1 MSRAPAVPPPS
12 SPLTPPIPTAPPTR
26 PTQPLATGGDRL
38 IGPDVVRALALIGV
52 VLMNFHG
59 YLINMGGENSTNFWG
74 RVFNPW
80 TGPLGTRFAAT
91 FVLVAGVGVTLFTRR
106 SIGNPEAVAAKRW
119 TLMRRGLLLYGF
131 GLVFYEI
138 WAGSILPYYG
148 AMFFLAAFL
157 FTLPTVAIG
166 AVGVASALIGA
177 GIHWWGV
184 ERTWDGRPPTWL
196 YSPGHGSPRG
206 LLFNV
211 FVNGT
216 HPLFPW
222 LAFFCAGLILG
233 RVLRTQW
240 WQPVCII
247 GGIMLFGVA
256 RLLSDALTQDTAGPL
271 SQALWTDDP
280 FDRGLLYTASALG
293 TSLAA
298 FGVIYAIATAFS
310 QTAIVQIFAHAGQ
323 MSLTLYVLHALVF
336 NFVVRWMGWI
346 EPAGLDLAL
355 TFALVY
361 WVLAIAAGSL
371 WHRRFGIGPVE
382 WLYRKLSA

>member
-1 MSRAPAVPPPS
+1 MSRAPAVPSP
-12 SPLTPPIPTAPPTR
+12 SPLTPPVPTAPPTR
-26 PTQPLATGGDRL
+26 STEPSATGGDRL
-38 IGPDVVRALALIGV
+38 IGPDVVRAVALIGV

-106 SIGNPEAVAAKRW
+106 SIGNPDAVAAKRW

-131 GLVFYEI
+131 GLIFYEI

-157 FTLPTVAIG
+157 FTLPSLALAAI
-166 AVGVASALIGA
+166 GVASALIGA

-247 GGIMLFGVA
+247 GGIMLFGIA

-323 MSLTLYVLHALVF
+323 MSLTLYVLHAFVF

-382 WLYRKLSA
+382 WLYRKLST

>member
-1 MSRAPAVPPPS
+1 MSRAPAVPSP
-12 SPLTPPIPTAPPTR
+12 SPLTPPVPTAPPTR
-26 PTQPLATGGDRL
+26 STEPSATGGDRL
-38 IGPDVVRALALIGV
+38 IGPDVVRAVALIGV

-106 SIGNPEAVAAKRW
+106 SIGNPDAVAAKRW

-131 GLVFYEI
+131 GLIFYEI

-157 FTLPTVAIG
+157 FTLPSLALAAI
-166 AVGVASALIGA
+166 GVASALIGA

-247 GGIMLFGVA
+247 GGIMLFGIA

-323 MSLTLYVLHALVF
+323 MSLTLYVLHAFVF

>member
-1 MSRAPAVPPPS
+1 MSAV
-12 SPLTPPIPTAPPTR
+12 TAPPAA
-26 PTQPLATGGDRL
+26 PMEPEIPALPAQPLAAGGERL
-38 IGPDVVRALALIGV
+38 IGPDVVRAVALIGV

-59 YLINMGGENSTNFWG
+59 YLINLGGERSRNFWG
-74 RVFNPW
+74 RVFDPW

-91 FVLVAGVGVTLFTRR
+91 FVLTAGVGVTLLTRR
-106 SIGNPEAVAAKRW
+106 SIGNPAAVAAKRW

-131 GLVFYEI
+131 GLIFYEI

-148 AMFFLAAFL
+148 AMFFLAAFM
-157 FTLPTVAIG
+157 FTLPSLALAGI
-166 AVGVASALIGA
+166 GVAAAFIGW
-177 GIHWWGV
+177 GIHWWGL
-184 ERTWDGRPPTWL
+184 ERAEGSPTWL
-196 YSPGHGSPRG
+196 YNPGHGSPRG

-240 WQPVCII
+240 WQPICII
-247 GGIMLFGVA
+247 GGITLFGLA
-256 RLLSDALTQDTAGPL
+256 RVLSDTLTQETAGPL
-271 SQALWTDDP
+271 SQAIWTDDP

-298 FGVIYAIATAFS
+298 FGVIYAIATACS
-310 QTAIVQIFAHAGQ
+310 KSAIVKLLAHAGQ

-336 NFVVRWMGWI
+336 NFVVRWMGWV

-361 WVLAIAAGSL
+361 WVIAIAAGSV

-382 WLYRKLSA
+382 WVYRKLGN